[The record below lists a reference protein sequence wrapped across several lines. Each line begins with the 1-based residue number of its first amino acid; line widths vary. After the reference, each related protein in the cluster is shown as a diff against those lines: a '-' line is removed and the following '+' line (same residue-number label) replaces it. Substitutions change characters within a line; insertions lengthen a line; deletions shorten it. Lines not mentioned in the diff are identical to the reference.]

1 MKLPPP
7 KDHFKKKVTMNDF
20 ALIDEMSGLN
30 DFLDNFMMTN
40 PLPETS
46 KDRIR
51 ALMVRYDSPK
61 PKEIA
66 MQELKMAMFGD

>member
-1 MKLPPP
+1 M
-7 KDHFKKKVTMNDF
+7 TINDF

-30 DFLDNFMMTN
+30 DFLDNFMMTH
-40 PLPETS
+40 PLPETT
-46 KDRIR
+46 KDRMR

-66 MQELKMAMFGD
+66 MNELKLAMFGD